1 MKKASKILVLCCL
14 ALTMLFGIVLTA
26 CRDNEP
32 EPQPPVDTTL
42 KLNRT
47 TAELDLYEEVQLSV
61 TDAGEGTIAWS
72 SSDNAVAT
80 VKDGL
85 VKSVAAGVAI
95 ITATRGEKSGYCT
108 VTVIN
113 SFTAPVITFGET
125 EFVAD
130 KGEQTHVT
138 ASVRYKG
145 NAVDYAGEIEWNL
158 TEVYKFEDTDS
169 GVVAFD
175 LDEDKKGATV
185 SFGAYGEAQ
194 LTASA
199 VVWGIHVSGA
209 LDLRVINKNV
219 EITSALQKN
228 GENYAVTL
236 NPIGVTYKDK
246 RVSENSVDPQIT
258 VKENG
263 AEASVT
269 AVTWLPSV
277 KNVAAFDGITGK
289 ITATED
295 GALDT
300 DTLVGVYKG
309 NCIKIDVSVER
320 AEIEFEG
327 DDKWIME
334 LKDIPEANGEFPVKL
349 SDLNN
354 SLPNGAIVGDIQKVE
369 IPYKRIDANNMITYT
384 QQNIW
389 KSFDADTQTV
399 TLTPP
404 VRAYNMG
411 EMTAVVTTSK
421 AIYTMPMGIY
431 TLVISDAD
439 ELDEF
444 GKYTTYQWESEYI
457 WDGYFVL
464 DKDITYNTAQNLQ
477 TIGDDTRVFQ
487 PFIYAKKKAEVNGYT
502 EHFLDEDCKI
512 NVTSWNS
519 GFFGVFDGCGHV
531 IDGLMIDASESEHKK
546 YETDPIDPTCSEL
559 SGFIGKLGAAS
570 YGDTLRRGTI
580 KNIVFTNAVHGGC
593 SYQSASGAWKLKG
606 TYDSSFL
613 FSVSLGGA
621 VQNVYIQS
629 RLIGCNKGLLG
640 GLPWMI
646 QVTAMENVVADVH
659 SEANWNGKNPLGQI
673 ANYAEGE
680 YTYLRNLYTVS
691 TGEGEN
697 RINGSINLSDGSIK
711 AKDSTPETA
720 FENMQTLGAYLA
732 EKNLNVLAENGWD
745 TDFWTTDENGA
756 PVPLALTKIGL
767 DAKSVQLDLHE
778 KVQLTAKTTETGTV
792 TWSSSNEA
800 VATVTQ
806 NGLVASV
813 SAGTAV
819 ITAEIGGYA
828 ARCTVTVVDSHTAPV
843 LSVDTPNVQIT
854 QAGGSATVTASVT
867 YKGQPIDESITY
879 TWAKTSD
886 NTNNQITFTQDGAS
900 ITVVGG
906 AYGSATIKVETTV
919 WDQTISATVNV
930 FVANP
935 NITLTSALPESGDVH
950 TLAMDMF
957 DANGDVSTA
966 DAQITFK
973 EGDTDVA
980 LSNLVWRMSEEGI
993 VTVSGGTVTAVGGGT
1008 VTLIASYQGKSVTVE
1023 VTVRKEEKTLE
1034 NRWTLELLDKIDDV
1048 DVNVADISS
1057 DVKGTVQ
1064 SVVIEGYNY
1073 YNGDT
1078 YERTGTKDILKS
1090 AAENGTITLSPPYR
1104 YREGMGDTTVVIT
1117 TTQGVYTMPMS
1128 IYTFVISD
1136 ENELNKF
1143 GDYTTVQWERTNV
1156 NNYFWDGYFVLDRDI
1171 TCTSEGGYTSFINAH
1186 LGSGTWLKY
1195 TVNGSEVD
1203 ASNVGFRGMFDGRG
1217 HVISGMKIGK
1227 TDLRGGFIGILNGVA
1242 NGRAF
1247 ERGTI
1252 QNVSFVNMNHDGN
1265 NAGWQDYLYSVSTH
1279 GVVRNIYIQ
1288 ANFFENNGIMGHGA
1302 YATQDTVMKN
1312 IVISV
1317 DSMNSWCDYY
1327 NLFGWLYY
1335 SSDIQNLYAVAP
1347 QRNPNGNGA
1356 IKAVDG
1362 VTLND
1367 STPADAFASKMALG
1381 EYLAD
1386 KNLYVTAANGWDMN
1400 FWTTDSYG
1408 APIPKAIFEN
1418 SEVSSINLS
1427 TVNVQTFD
1435 GFMPRVYAWNVS
1447 SDSPLTF
1454 ASSNESVVTV
1464 SPEGLVAARGKGTAT
1479 VTATAGGG
1487 TVSTISVT
1495 VTDTYAGA
1503 KGFYGYTAIASVED
1517 LNKLGS
1523 ADMGGKY
1530 VLSCDI
1536 DLNGRVGSIANNFR
1550 GVFDGNG
1557 YALKNGKS
1565 IVQSSDGDASKL
1577 SLFAGESKGTIKN
1590 MKVLGWKIEPNGDL
1604 TENCIAW
1611 SYPSIINNAN
1621 QDCLVENIYVEI
1633 TVGAQKTSQTANGIW
1648 GSAFVGG
1655 GYNSTVKNC
1664 IVNVTYDSDEFVG
1677 TATVLG
1683 ADWGATLTNVYAV
1696 VSGADT
1702 DKVCDILS
1710 SGSHTNNYVSLHALQ
1725 EAHGDAFA
1733 AGGVFT
1739 GAFWDSVLQAL
1750 QA

>member
-32 EPQPPVDTTL
+32 EPQSPVDTTL

-85 VKSVAAGVAI
+85 VKSVAAGVAS

-125 EFVAD
+125 ELVAD

-145 NAVDYAGEIEWNL
+145 NAINDAGEIEWTLSETYN
-158 TEVYKFEDTDS
+158 FENNAAA
-169 GVVAFD
+169 VATFTV
-175 LDEDKKGATV
+175 DEDKRGAMV
-185 SFGAYGEAQ
+185 SFTAYGEAQ
-194 LTASA
+194 ITASA
-199 VVWGIHVSGA
+199 IVWGIPVE
-209 LDLRVINKNV
+209 RVLQVRVLNQNV
-219 EITSALQKN
+219 EIASALEKT

-236 NPIGVTYKDK
+236 NPIGVMYQGV
-246 RVSENSVDPQIT
+246 RVSEDSVDPRIT

-263 AEASVT
+263 TEVPNAEI
-269 AVTWLPSV
+269 TWLPTQ
-277 KNVAAFDGITGK
+277 KNVAAFDVSSGK
-289 ITATED
+289 IIAKED
-295 GALDT
+295 GDLDT
-300 DTLVGVYKG
+300 DTLVGAYKG

-320 AEIEFEG
+320 AEIEFT
-327 DDKWIME
+327 DADKWIME
-334 LKDIPEANGEFPVKL
+334 LKDIPKTNGEFPVDI
-349 SDLNN
+349 SQLND
-354 SLPNGAIVGDIQKVE
+354 SLKGGNLEGNLEAIE
-369 IPYKRIDANNMITYT
+369 IPYKRIGADNVVTHT
-384 QQNIW
+384 KQNIL
-389 KSFDADTQTV
+389 KSYDAESKTAI
-399 TLTPP
+399 LMPP
-404 VRAYNMG
+404 VHAYNMG
-411 EMTAVVTTSK
+411 DMTAVVTTSK

-444 GKYTTYQWESEYI
+444 GKYTTYQWENEYI

-464 DKDITYNTAQNLQ
+464 DKDITYNNSQNLLS
-477 TIGDDTRVFQ
+477 IGDHTRAFQ
-487 PFIYAKKKAEVNGYT
+487 PFIYAQKKAEVNGYT
-502 EHFLDEDCKI
+502 EHFLDEDCKV

-531 IDGLMIDASESEHKK
+531 IDGLMIDASEIEQNK
-546 YETDPIDPTCSEL
+546 YASDPIDPTCSEL
-559 SGFIGKLGAAS
+559 GGFIGKLGAAS

-580 KNIVFTNAVHGGC
+580 RNIVFTNAVHGGC

-613 FSVSLGGA
+613 FSVSIGGA

-646 QVTAMENVVADVH
+646 QITAMENVVADVH

-767 DAKSVQLDLHE
+767 NVSSVQLDLHE

-792 TWSSSNEA
+792 TWSSSDEA

-867 YKGQPIDESITY
+867 YKGKPIDESITY

-966 DAQITFK
+966 DAQITLK

-1034 NRWTLELLDKIDDV
+1034 NRWTVELLDKIDDV

-1057 DVKGTVQ
+1057 DIKGTVQ

-1156 NNYFWDGYFVLDRDI
+1156 NNYFWDGYFVLDKDI

-1186 LGSGTWLKY
+1186 LESDTWLKY

-1242 NGRAF
+1242 GGRAF

-1252 QNVSFVNMNHDGN
+1252 QNVSFVNMNHDAN
-1265 NAGWQDYLYSVSTH
+1265 NAGWQDYLYSVSTY

-1302 YATQDTVMKN
+1302 YATQLTEMKN

-1356 IKAVDG
+1356 IKANDG

-1418 SEVSSINLS
+1418 SEV
-1427 TVNVQTFD
+1427 
-1435 GFMPRVYAWNVS
+1435 
-1447 SDSPLTF
+1447 
-1454 ASSNESVVTV
+1454 
-1464 SPEGLVAARGKGTAT
+1464 
-1479 VTATAGGG
+1479 
-1487 TVSTISVT
+1487 
-1495 VTDTYAGA
+1495 
-1503 KGFYGYTAIASVED
+1503 
-1517 LNKLGS
+1517 
-1523 ADMGGKY
+1523 
-1530 VLSCDI
+1530 
-1536 DLNGRVGSIANNFR
+1536 
-1550 GVFDGNG
+1550 
-1557 YALKNGKS
+1557 
-1565 IVQSSDGDASKL
+1565 
-1577 SLFAGESKGTIKN
+1577 
-1590 MKVLGWKIEPNGDL
+1590 
-1604 TENCIAW
+1604 
-1611 SYPSIINNAN
+1611 
-1621 QDCLVENIYVEI
+1621 
-1633 TVGAQKTSQTANGIW
+1633 
-1648 GSAFVGG
+1648 
-1655 GYNSTVKNC
+1655 
-1664 IVNVTYDSDEFVG
+1664 
-1677 TATVLG
+1677 
-1683 ADWGATLTNVYAV
+1683 
-1696 VSGADT
+1696 
-1702 DKVCDILS
+1702 
-1710 SGSHTNNYVSLHALQ
+1710 
-1725 EAHGDAFA
+1725 
-1733 AGGVFT
+1733 
-1739 GAFWDSVLQAL
+1739 
-1750 QA
+1750 